1 MNVGLTHMKKA
12 QKKDKYLELNLA
24 YEDLFFGDYLSLLR
38 KTPPKGKVPASKTP
52 IKKEEAVKLLKSSKL
67 KKDNGLN
74 ELKKGKKIFL
84 DEIIHDDFYYLNNYY
99 IKDKMFLYEDD
110 DCIIFFGVSPVYGN
124 SLIIE
129 FMFKTQFNFD
139 VDIDQLF
146 DYCFNECALFYR
158 KRSTNSEKNTNLTRF
173 TTPFIRNERL
183 VFTVHHPIMTFKK
196 TFFKGTYS
204 QYRDIVKLL
213 GRHINEDFLNKL
225 EL

>member
-1 MNVGLTHMKKA
+1 MKKA

-38 KTPPKGKVPASKTP
+38 KTPPKGNVPASKTP

-84 DEIIHDDFYYLNNYY
+84 DEIIHDDFYYSNNYY

-110 DCIIFFGVSPVYGN
+110 DCIIFFGVSPVYSS

-129 FMFKTQFNFD
+129 FIFKMQFDFD
-139 VDIDQLF
+139 IGLDITDFF
-146 DYCFNECALFYR
+146 DSFFYR
-158 KRSTNSEKNTNLTRF
+158 KRKTNSEKNRNLTRF
-173 TTPFIRNERL
+173 TTAHIHNERL
-183 VFTVHHPIMTFKK
+183 VFTAHHPIMTFKK

-225 EL
+225 GL